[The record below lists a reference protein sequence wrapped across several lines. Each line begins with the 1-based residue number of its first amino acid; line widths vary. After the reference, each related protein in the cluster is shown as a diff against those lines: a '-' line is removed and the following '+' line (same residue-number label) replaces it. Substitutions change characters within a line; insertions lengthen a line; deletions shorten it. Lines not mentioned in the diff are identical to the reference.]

1 MPSIANKKTKEL
13 NREFATILALS
24 YQPEKTTAIKLIP
37 STNPAESPIMN
48 GRVLCFCC
56 RLFFSQY
63 SKKSSSSLLNMPQ
76 K

>member
-1 MPSIANKKTKEL
+1 MPNMANKNTKEL
-13 NREFATILALS
+13 SRELATIFALS
-24 YQPEKTTAIKLIP
+24 YQPEKTTAIKLMP
-37 STNPAESPIMN
+37 NTNPADSPIMN

-63 SKKSSSSLLNMPQ
+63 AKKSSSSLLNMAQ